1 MTLTPPNEFNITLT
15 MNSDW
20 HIGSGNSRGEMD
32 QTVQRDPDNLPYIP
46 AKTLTGILRDSCE
59 QVAEALDQGNP
70 QEKWQNWVD
79 FLFGNQPTLAKA
91 EEAEIEPNPALIRIH
106 TAFLEESLR
115 QALKAKPNLKS
126 AIALMKPGVK
136 ISSETGSAMPD
147 HLRIEELI
155 RSGAVLTSQQCG
167 FNDDDAI
174 KLTEAQQATAY
185 ALLLAGTA
193 LVERI
198 GGKRRR
204 GSGNCTITIDPKSR
218 DWLQW
223 FQQQYQKNALPDPPQ
238 WGKAELSTANRS
250 SLSLEKPE
258 NWWTI
263 PLTITAR
270 SPLVLPKRTVGNVV
284 ECLDLIPGRYLL
296 RYLHKKLDSSIN
308 VKSAIA
314 QGNLIITNATISIA
328 GKPSR
333 PTPLCLFSDKLS
345 GGLSQGE
352 GVYNR
357 FQEAEPEGMQLKGE
371 RSGYLGE
378 FDPAK
383 NQLPKHQTVK
393 LELYTHNT
401 IDDSVQRPTEEMG
414 GGVYSYQ
421 AIPTNTTFQAELRI
435 PDYIKTDLD
444 SSSPKWWENF
454 KGNTR
459 IGQSKKDQ
467 YGGIDIQPHP
477 PQQCQSNI
485 KLSSELYVWLLSDVV
500 LRDERLKPT
509 TNPDALKRELENQ
522 LGLEQGA
529 LKERDDEELLSLM
542 ARSRRTESWQVRWG
556 LPRPSL
562 LGLQAG
568 SCFVYKITGDKQ
580 PAPEKLAE
588 LEARGIGERRV
599 EGYGQ
604 ICFNDPLLMK
614 ELSQRDRARP
624 ESTPN
629 SPELPSIPNSD
640 SSFNYARTIETA
652 AWRDAI
658 EKKALAI
665 AASREKRLEILG
677 IKIDGKESQPSMS
690 QLGSLRSTLRRLRSL
705 HDQNQITSW
714 ITALENVPNRKE
726 KWDQTENGLT
736 KIRELV
742 TQPEKIWQALNIVS
756 LDQLTITVGGRN
768 ELKQILW
775 AEAVRTLV
783 DAIIRAHK
791 RDLEKVQGQQS
802 HGTKDT
808 HPLEN

>member
-1 MTLTPPNEFNITLT
+1 

-32 QTVQRDPDNLPYIP
+32 RTVQRDPDDLPYIP

-59 QVAEALDQGNP
+59 QVAEALDQGDS
-70 QEKWQNWVD
+70 QRKWQNWVD
-79 FLFGNQPTLAKA
+79 FLFGNQPTLANA

-106 TAFLEESLR
+106 SAFLEESLR
-115 QALKAKPNLKS
+115 QALKAKPQLKS

-136 ISSETGSAMPD
+136 ISPDTGSAMPD

-167 FNDDDAI
+167 FNYDDAI
-174 KLTEAQQATAY
+174 KLTPEEQKTAY
-185 ALLLAGTA
+185 ALLLAGAT

-218 DWLQW
+218 GWLEW
-223 FQQQYQKNALPDPPQ
+223 FQLQYQGNTLPDPPQ
-238 WGKAELSTANRS
+238 WGKAELSTANQPS
-250 SLSLEKPE
+250 PKPKTSE

-263 PLTITAR
+263 PLTINAR
-270 SPLVLPKRTVGNVV
+270 SPLVLPKRTVGNIV
-284 ECLDLIPGRYLL
+284 ECLDLIPGRYFL
-296 RYLHKKLDSSIN
+296 RYLHKKLDSLID

-314 QGNLIITNATISIA
+314 HGNLIITNATISID
-328 GKPSR
+328 GQPSR

-357 FQEAEPEGMQLKGE
+357 FQEAEPEGIQLKGE
-371 RSGYLGE
+371 RSGYLGA
-378 FDPAK
+378 FNPAK
-383 NQLPKHQTVK
+383 NQLPKHQTLK

-401 IDDSVQRPTEEMG
+401 IDDSVQRPSEEMG

-421 AIPTNTTFQAELRI
+421 AIPPNTTLQAELRI
-435 PDYIKTDLD
+435 PHDIKTDLD
-444 SSSPKWWENF
+444 SSSPNWWQNL
-454 KGNTR
+454 KGYTR

-467 YGGIDIQPHP
+467 YGGIEIQPQP

-485 KLSSELYVWLLSDVV
+485 QPSSELYVWLLSDVV

-509 TNPDALKRELENQ
+509 TDPDDLKQLLENE
-522 LGLEQGA
+522 LGISLECCERKTPQG
-529 LKERDDEELLSLM
+529 KELLSLM

-556 LPRPSL
+556 LPRPSM

-568 SCFVYKITGDKQ
+568 SCFVYKIIGNQQ

-588 LEARGIGERRV
+588 LEAKGIGERRV

-604 ICFNDPLLMK
+604 ICFNDPLLTSQLNNK
-614 ELSQRDRARP
+614 IQPTSKGKPSDPTLNRIKYGDLSFD
-624 ESTPN
+624 
-629 SPELPSIPNSD
+629 
-640 SSFNYARTIETA
+640 YARTIETA

-658 EKKALAI
+658 EKKSLAI
-665 AASREKRLEILG
+665 AASRENRQEILG
-677 IKIDGKESQPSMS
+677 IKIDGEESQPSMS
-690 QLGSLRSTLRRLRSL
+690 QLGGLRSTLRRLQSL
-705 HDQNQITSW
+705 PDQNQITSW
-714 ITALENVPNRKE
+714 ITAIENVRNRKE
-726 KWDQTENGLT
+726 KWDQTDNGLQ

-742 TQPEKIWQALNIVS
+742 TNDQKIWQALNIVS

-783 DAIIRAHK
+783 DAMIRAHK
-791 RDLEKVQGQQS
+791 RDLEKVQGKQS
-802 HGTKDT
+802 HGTQDT